1 MTYDPTLARRFI
13 NKMGKEIITAF
24 SKSEQQEVRDELQ
37 RALNDLTFFV
47 DILHL
52 EEEIQMIDI
61 NANPKYQLNKGGKK
75 KNGNCVEVKQW

>member
-1 MTYDPTLARRFI
+1 MYDPTLARRFI
-13 NKMGKEIITAF
+13 NKMGKEIVTAF

-52 EEEIQMIDI
+52 DEEIQMIDI
-61 NANPKYQLNKGGKK
+61 KQPNK
-75 KNGNCVEVKQW
+75 

>member
-13 NKMGKEIITAF
+13 NKMGKEIVTAF

-52 EEEIQMIDI
+52 DEEIKMIDI
-61 NANPKYQLNKGGKK
+61 KATPTKYQLNKGGK
-75 KNGNCVEVKQW
+75 EEWELRRS